1 MTAII
6 EIDDDTDLATQAQV
20 DERPRTPFEAGIS
33 YELSNAEYHS
43 IDALSSTGV
52 KRILQSPMHYK
63 WDRENPKPPTP
74 AMAIGTAVH
83 MAILEPDKFLTD
95 VISEPE
101 DAPKKPTAAQ
111 MAAAKPSAA
120 AMASMQFWSEF
131 AKHAGDKLVL
141 SAKDYQRVC
150 AMTRAALR
158 HPAVEWLLSEGRA
171 EVSYQWMDAHYN
183 VPCKA
188 RFDWLRPDGIAAD
201 VKTTLDASPEEFL
214 RAIQTYRYHIQQAW
228 YNSGHEHVSNESLR
242 GFAFIAVENVAPYGV
257 AVYTIEPNAIA
268 FAVGRCDEAVMRYK
282 HARDS
287 GYWRGYS
294 ERINPLTLSRWATTL
309 TPTT

>member
-1 MTAII
+1 MAFELAT
-6 EIDDDTDLATQAQV
+6 DDDTEVATQAQV
-20 DERPRTPFEAGIS
+20 DERPRAPFVPGIS
-33 YELSNAEYHS
+33 YDLSNEDYHS

-52 KRILQSPMHYK
+52 KKILQSPMHYR
-63 WDRENPKPPTP
+63 WERDNPRPPTD
-74 AMAIGTAVH
+74 AMALGTAVH
-83 MAILEPDKFLTD
+83 MGILEPDKFITD
-95 VISEPE
+95 VIGEPE

-111 MAAAKPSAA
+111 MNAAKPSAA
-120 AMASMQFWSEF
+120 AIASMQFWSEF
-131 AKHAGDKLVL
+131 SKHAGDKLVL
-141 SAKDYQRVC
+141 SAKDYAKAC

-158 HPAVEWLLSEGRA
+158 HPAVEWLLSEGQS

-201 VKTTLDASPEEFL
+201 VKTTLDASPDEFI
-214 RAIQTYRYHIQQAW
+214 RAIATYRYHIQQAW
-228 YNSGHEHVSNESLR
+228 YNNGYEHVSNESLR

-268 FAVGRCDEAVMRYK
+268 FAAGRCDEAVMRFK
-282 HARDS
+282 NARDS

-294 ERINPLTLSRWATTL
+294 ERINPLQMPRWATTL